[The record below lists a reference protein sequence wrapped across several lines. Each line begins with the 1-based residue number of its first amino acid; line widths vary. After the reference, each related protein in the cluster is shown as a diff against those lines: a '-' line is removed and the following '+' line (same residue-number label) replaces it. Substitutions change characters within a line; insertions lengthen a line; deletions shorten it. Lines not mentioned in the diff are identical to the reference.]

1 MSIPILERKRYMVG
15 KYEIIA
21 KPFPH
26 SAHMFRYTVFV
37 DGKRIGAM
45 ASVPSESDCLFMEKP
60 PIVPPLV
67 PYQAVYRPG
76 RPKKGA
82 PPRVAVDAPTPPR
95 EELPH
100 GMAFPQASDE
110 G

>member
-1 MSIPILERKRYMVG
+1 MTLPVGERSRFMVG

-21 KPFPH
+21 EPIPH
-26 SAHMFRYTVFV
+26 SRHMLRYVV
-37 DGKRIGAM
+37 YVGKTRIGATV
-45 ASVPSESDCLFMEKP
+45 SVPSESDCLFLEKP